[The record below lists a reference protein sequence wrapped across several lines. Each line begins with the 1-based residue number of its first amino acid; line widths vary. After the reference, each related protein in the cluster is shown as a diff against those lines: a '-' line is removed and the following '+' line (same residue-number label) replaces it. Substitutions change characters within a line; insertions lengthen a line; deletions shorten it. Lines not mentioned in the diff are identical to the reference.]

1 MMMLKRTL
9 SFLMLLAAPLG
20 AQTATI
26 SAGYALAH
34 YSEQASTL
42 SFDGSGPDA
51 SVAVG
56 WWRLEAFGDW
66 QQLGL
71 VPHSGSTLQS
81 FTMTDLTAGIRVHVA
96 PLVSVEA
103 GYQHRGVSP
112 TGTAESFSALRMTA
126 RTDLPLAPGAVATVR
141 AGYVGTLTFSGGGTA
156 PMGLDLGL
164 GFGYGPG
171 SGRVQIVGRYD
182 FERIDRHTVILTAS
196 HAVPIES
203 SVGQLGLAVRL

>member
-1 MMMLKRTL
+1 MMTLKRAWP
-9 SFLMLLAAPLG
+9 LLVLLTGPLG

-42 SFDGSGPDA
+42 SFDGSGPEA

-71 VPHSGSTLQS
+71 VPPRGSTLQS

-96 PLVSVEA
+96 PLVSIEA

-112 TGTAESFSALRMTA
+112 TGTAESLSALRMSA
-126 RTDLPLAPGAVATVR
+126 RTDIQLAPGAVATVR
-141 AGYVGTLTFSGGGTA
+141 AGYVGTFKFSGGGTA
-156 PMGLDLGL
+156 PVGLDLGL

-196 HAVPIES
+196 HAVPIAS
-203 SVGQLGLAVRL
+203 SVGQLGLALRL